1 MTSVF
6 SIFILV
12 LVGACFT
19 GLAYATLTAFSSAA
33 QSYNS
38 TYTTETSR
46 SLEDMFLFIP
56 PRRIAEI
63 SWLSAIVVFLL
74 AFILTGGISGTLIQV
89 VIRTI
94 ICLILGCSVLFLPR
108 YIIMW
113 LKQRRRSRFNL
124 QLVEALSSMSNAMK
138 SGFSIMQ
145 AMEHVVANGES
156 PISEEFETMLHQTR
170 VGVGF
175 QEALRNMD
183 RRVGS
188 EDLTL
193 VVLSIET
200 ARKTGGN
207 LTEIFASISHTIRER
222 MRIEKR
228 IDTLTAQGR
237 LQGIVLSLMPIVI
250 GLVLHIL
257 EPGLFGPFLK
267 STIGIICLF
276 VVAIM
281 LILGALTIR
290 KIVRIDI

>member
-1 MTSVF
+1 MSGLT
-6 SIFILV
+6 IFIMV
-12 LVGACFT
+12 LVAACFT
-19 GLAYATLTAFSSAA
+19 GLAYTALQAFSTAA

-38 TYTTETSR
+38 TYTKETSR

-56 PRRIAEI
+56 PRRIAEL
-63 SWLSAIVVFLL
+63 SWLSAIVVFLF
-74 AFILTGGISGTLIQV
+74 AFILTGGISGSLVQV
-89 VIRTI
+89 CIRI
-94 ICLILGCSVLFLPR
+94 LVCLVLGCGILFLPR
-108 YIIMW
+108 YVIMW
-113 LKQRRRSRFNL
+113 LKVRRRNRFNI

-250 GLVLHIL
+250 GLVLHLL

-267 STIGIICLF
+267 STVGIICLF

-281 LILGALTIR
+281 LVLGALTIR
-290 KIVRIDI
+290 KIVKIDI

>member
-1 MTSVF
+1 MSGLT
-6 SIFILV
+6 IFIMV
-12 LVGACFT
+12 LVAACFT
-19 GLAYATLTAFSSAA
+19 GLAYSAISAFSTAA

-38 TYTTETSR
+38 TYSKETSR

-74 AFILTGGISGTLIQV
+74 MFIMTGGVSGSLLQV
-89 VIRTI
+89 MVRML
-94 ICLILGCSVLFLPR
+94 ICLIIGGGVLFLPR
-108 YIIMW
+108 YVIMW
-113 LKQRRRSRFNL
+113 LKVRRRNRFNI
-124 QLVEALSSMSNAMK
+124 QLVEALSGMSNAMK

-145 AMEHVVANGES
+145 AMEHIVANGES

-250 GLVLHIL
+250 GLVLHL
-257 EPGLFGPFLK
+257 LKPGLFGPFLK

-290 KIVRIDI
+290 KIVKIDI

>member
-1 MTSVF
+1 MDFLT
-6 SIFILV
+6 IFIMV
-12 LVGACFT
+12 LVAACFT
-19 GLAYATLTAFSSAA
+19 GLAYTALQAFSTAA

-38 TYTTETSR
+38 TYTKETSR

-56 PRRIAEI
+56 PRRIAEL
-63 SWLSAIVVFLL
+63 SWLSAIVVFLF
-74 AFILTGGISGTLIQV
+74 AFILTGGISGSLVQV
-89 VIRTI
+89 CIRI
-94 ICLILGCSVLFLPR
+94 LICLVLSSGVLFLPR
-108 YIIMW
+108 YVIMW
-113 LKQRRRSRFNL
+113 LKVRRRNRFNI

-250 GLVLHIL
+250 GLVLHLL

-267 STIGIICLF
+267 STVGIICLF

-281 LILGALTIR
+281 LVLGALTIR
-290 KIVRIDI
+290 KIVKIDI

>member
-1 MTSVF
+1 MSGLT
-6 SIFILV
+6 IFIMV
-12 LVGACFT
+12 LVAACFT
-19 GLAYATLTAFSSAA
+19 GLAYTALQAFSTAA

-38 TYTTETSR
+38 TYTKETSR

-56 PRRIAEI
+56 PRRIAEL
-63 SWLSAIVVFLL
+63 SWLSAVVVFLF
-74 AFILTGGISGTLIQV
+74 AFIFTGGISGSLLQV
-89 VIRTI
+89 CIRI
-94 ICLILGCSVLFLPR
+94 LICLVLSSGVLFLPR
-108 YIIMW
+108 YVIMW
-113 LKQRRRSRFNL
+113 LKVRRRNRFNI

-250 GLVLHIL
+250 GLVLHLL

-267 STIGIICLF
+267 STVGIICLF

-281 LILGALTIR
+281 LVLGALTIR
-290 KIVRIDI
+290 KIVKIDI

>member
-1 MTSVF
+1 MSILT
-6 SIFILV
+6 IFIMV
-12 LVGACFT
+12 LVAASFV
-19 GLAYATLTAFSSAA
+19 GLAYSSLSAFSNAA

-38 TYTTETSR
+38 TYSKETSR

-63 SWLSAIVVFLL
+63 SWLSAIVISLLVF
-74 AFILTGGISGTLIQV
+74 IMTGFVSGSFMQVLIRLV
-89 VIRTI
+89 F
-94 ICLILGCSVLFLPR
+94 CLGLGTGVLFLPR
-108 YIIMW
+108 HIIKW
-113 LKQRRRSRFNL
+113 LKIRRRNRFNV
-124 QLVEALSSMSNAMK
+124 QLVDALTNMSNALK

-207 LTEIFASISHTIRER
+207 LTEIFASIGHTIRER

-237 LQGIVLSLMPIVI
+237 LQGIVLSLMPVVI
-250 GLVLHIL
+250 GLVLHFL
-257 EPGLFGPFLK
+257 EPGLFAPFLK
-267 STIGIICLF
+267 STVGIICLI
-276 VVAIM
+276 VVTIM
-281 LILGALTIR
+281 LILGALSIR
-290 KIVRIDI
+290 KIVKIDI

>member
-1 MTSVF
+1 MSGLT
-6 SIFILV
+6 IFIMV
-12 LVGACFT
+12 LVAACFT
-19 GLAYATLTAFSSAA
+19 GLAYSAISAFSTAA

-38 TYTTETSR
+38 TYSKETSR

-74 AFILTGGISGTLIQV
+74 MFIMTGGVSGSLLQV
-89 VIRTI
+89 MVRML
-94 ICLILGCSVLFLPR
+94 ICLIIGGGVLFLPR
-108 YIIMW
+108 YVIMW
-113 LKQRRRSRFNL
+113 LKVRRRNRFNI
-124 QLVEALSSMSNAMK
+124 QLVEALSGMSNAMK

-250 GLVLHIL
+250 GLVLHLL

-290 KIVRIDI
+290 KIVKIDI

>member
-1 MTSVF
+1 
-6 SIFILV
+6 
-12 LVGACFT
+12 
-19 GLAYATLTAFSSAA
+19 
-33 QSYNS
+33 
-38 TYTTETSR
+38 
-46 SLEDMFLFIP
+46 
-56 PRRIAEI
+56 
-63 SWLSAIVVFLL
+63 
-74 AFILTGGISGTLIQV
+74 
-89 VIRTI
+89 
-94 ICLILGCSVLFLPR
+94 
-108 YIIMW
+108 MW
-113 LKQRRRSRFNL
+113 LKVRRRNRFNI

-237 LQGIVLSLMPIVI
+237 LQGIVLSLMPVVI
-250 GLVLHIL
+250 GLVLHLL
-257 EPGLFGPFLK
+257 EPDLFGPFLK
-267 STIGIICLF
+267 STVGIICLF
-276 VVAIM
+276 VVTIM
-281 LILGALTIR
+281 LVLGALTIR
-290 KIVRIDI
+290 KIVKIDI

>member
-1 MTSVF
+1 MSNIT
-6 SIFILV
+6 IFIIV

-19 GLAYATLTAFSSAA
+19 GLSYSALSAFAAAA

-38 TYTTETSR
+38 TYSQETSR
-46 SLEDMFLFIP
+46 SLEDMFLFVP

-63 SWLSAIVVFLL
+63 SWLSSVVIFLL
-74 AFILTGGISGTLIQV
+74 AFVLTGGVSGSILQI
-89 VIRTI
+89 VIRLVA
-94 ICLILGCSVLFLPR
+94 CLLLGIGVLFLPR

-113 LKQRRRSRFNL
+113 LKIRRRNRFNI
-124 QLVEALSSMSNAMK
+124 QLVEALSSMSNGMK

-175 QEALRNMD
+175 QEALRNME

-207 LTEIFASISHTIRER
+207 LTEIFSSISHTIRER

-250 GLVLHIL
+250 GVVLHVL
-257 EPGLFGPFLK
+257 EPELFGPFFK
-267 STIGIICLF
+267 SLVGIVCLV

-290 KIVRIDI
+290 KIVKIDI

>member
-1 MTSVF
+1 MDFLT
-6 SIFILV
+6 IFIMV
-12 LVGACFT
+12 LVAACFT
-19 GLAYATLTAFSSAA
+19 GLAYTALQAFSTAA

-38 TYTTETSR
+38 TYTKETSR

-56 PRRIAEI
+56 PRRIAEL
-63 SWLSAIVVFLL
+63 SWLSAIVVFLF
-74 AFILTGGISGTLIQV
+74 AFILTGGISGSLVQV
-89 VIRTI
+89 CIRI
-94 ICLILGCSVLFLPR
+94 LICLVLGCGILFLPR
-108 YIIMW
+108 YVIMW
-113 LKQRRRSRFNL
+113 LKVRRRNRFNI

-250 GLVLHIL
+250 GLVLHLL

-267 STIGIICLF
+267 STVGIICLF

-281 LILGALTIR
+281 LVLGALTIR
-290 KIVRIDI
+290 KIVKIDI

>member
-1 MTSVF
+1 MTSLF

>member
-1 MTSVF
+1 MSFFT
-6 SIFILV
+6 IFIIV
-12 LVGACFT
+12 LVVACVT
-19 GLAYATLTAFSSAA
+19 GLAYVTLSVFSNAA
-33 QSYNS
+33 QTYNGK
-38 TYTTETSR
+38 YTQETSR

-63 SWLSAIVVFLL
+63 SWLCAIF
-74 AFILTGGISGTLIQV
+74 AFIFMFLMVGGVSGSLSEVAVRIVISLIMG
-89 VIRTI
+89 
-94 ICLILGCSVLFLPR
+94 GCTLFLPR
-108 YIIMW
+108 VIISR
-113 LKQRRRSRFNL
+113 LKIRRRKRFNL
-124 QLVEALSSMSNAMK
+124 QLVDALTSMSNAMK

-175 QEALRNMD
+175 QEAMRNME

-188 EDLTL
+188 DDLTL
-193 VVLSIET
+193 VVLSIEI

-237 LQGIVLSLMPIVI
+237 LQGRVLSLMPIVI
-250 GLVLHIL
+250 GFVLHMM

-267 STIGIICLF
+267 SITGVICLLI
-276 VVAIM
+276 VAIM
-281 LILGALTIR
+281 LTLGALSIR
-290 KIVRIDI
+290 KIVKIDI

>member
-74 AFILTGGISGTLIQV
+74 AFILTGGIAGTLIQV

>member
-1 MTSVF
+1 MSGLT
-6 SIFILV
+6 IFIMV
-12 LVGACFT
+12 LVAACFT
-19 GLAYATLTAFSSAA
+19 GLAYSAISAFSTAA

-38 TYTTETSR
+38 TYSKETSR

-74 AFILTGGISGTLIQV
+74 MFIMTGGVSGSLLQV
-89 VIRTI
+89 MVRML
-94 ICLILGCSVLFLPR
+94 ICLIIGGGVLFLPR
-108 YIIMW
+108 YVIMW
-113 LKQRRRSRFNL
+113 LKVRRRNRFNI
-124 QLVEALSSMSNAMK
+124 QLVEALSGMSNAMK

-145 AMEHVVANGES
+145 AMEHIVANGES

-250 GLVLHIL
+250 GLVLHLL

-267 STIGIICLF
+267 STVGIICLF

-290 KIVRIDI
+290 KIVKIDI

>member
-1 MTSVF
+1 MDVIT
-6 SIFILV
+6 IFIMV
-12 LVGACFT
+12 LVAACFT
-19 GLAYATLTAFSSAA
+19 GFAYAALSAFSTAA
-33 QSYNS
+33 QSYNN
-38 TYTTETSR
+38 TYTKETSR

-63 SWLSAIVVFLL
+63 SWLAAIIVSLL
-74 AFILTGGISGTLIQV
+74 SFIMTGGISGTLFQV
-89 VIRTI
+89 MIRI
-94 ICLILGCSVLFLPR
+94 LICLILGCSVLFLPR
-108 YIIMW
+108 YVIMW
-113 LKQRRRSRFNL
+113 LKIRRRNRFNI
-124 QLVEALSSMSNAMK
+124 QLVEALTSMSNAMK

-207 LTEIFASISHTIRER
+207 LTEIFSSISHTIRER

-267 STIGIICLF
+267 STVGIICLF

-290 KIVRIDI
+290 KIVKIDI